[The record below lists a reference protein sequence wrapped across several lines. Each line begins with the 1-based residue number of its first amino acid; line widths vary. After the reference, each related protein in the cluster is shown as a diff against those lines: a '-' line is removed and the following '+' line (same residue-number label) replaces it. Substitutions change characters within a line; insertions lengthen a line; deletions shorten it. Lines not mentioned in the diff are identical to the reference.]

1 VSSLLF
7 HPLDRFLGRASHVR
21 VLRALS
27 LHGGGLTPPELA
39 RRTGLSRRGAWNAL
53 ESLEDAGIVEPVGGG
68 HSVPYRLSDAHPL
81 GVTLRRLFADEA
93 ERADTL
99 ISTIRV
105 AAARLDPAPLAVWL
119 FGSVARGEDRPGS
132 DLDIAVVAE
141 DGPAARAR
149 AESLRD
155 ALDGIG
161 EQFGIRPS
169 VISLSRSDLHALQAE
184 DDPFWRRVVE
194 DAVPLMG
201 PPPDGMRP

>member
-1 VSSLLF
+1 M
-7 HPLDRFLGRASHVR
+7 GRASHVR

-27 LHGGGLTPPELA
+27 LHGGGLAPPELA

-53 ESLEDAGIVEPVGGG
+53 ESLEDAGIIEPVGTG
-68 HSVPYRLSDAHPL
+68 HSVPYRLSDTHPL
-81 GVTLRRLFADEA
+81 GVTLRRLFEDEA

-99 ISTIRV
+99 ISAIRL

-119 FGSVARGEDRPGS
+119 FGSVARAEDRPGS

-141 DGPAARAR
+141 DGPVARAQ
-149 AESLRD
+149 AERLRD

-161 EQFGIRPS
+161 EQFGVRPS
-169 VISLSRSDLHALQAE
+169 VISLSRPEFHALQVE
-184 DDPFWRRVVE
+184 DGPFWRHVVE
-194 DAVPLMG
+194 DAVPLLG